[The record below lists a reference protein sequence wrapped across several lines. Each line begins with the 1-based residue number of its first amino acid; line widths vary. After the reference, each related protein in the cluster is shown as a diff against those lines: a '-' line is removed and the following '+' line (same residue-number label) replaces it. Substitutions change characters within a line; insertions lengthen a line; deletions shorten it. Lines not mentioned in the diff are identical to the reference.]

1 MKASIYGWV
10 ISAAVVATPQPIN
23 ASPSTCRETLE
34 KPASEDNNIRQFKTE
49 LRTLAQLRI
58 ALDLSQLHPDSLTL
72 SALRSEYRLKE
83 NLLFSIAQ
91 NQQGM
96 NHEDF
101 VSLLV
106 SEIQLLQK
114 NSSPSLIHQREL
126 RRESERTHQE
136 QQKTLRSLVIDGTVG
151 VFHPIAAGSFIMG
164 DRWKKKPVTLSKPF
178 NLMATPVTQLIWRRV
193 AELANQRLQ
202 LKKSLPEDPSQQ
214 KGDLNPIES
223 VTFRQVKAWIQAL
236 NKLSEEGAPELEEIF
251 VNHNKGA
258 KYRLPSEAEWEYV
271 AKRRGDQTEDF
282 FINDGDNLLTD
293 FAWIHSNA
301 KSQTQPVATKKP
313 LLVDNLP
320 FYDFIGN
327 VWEFTKDNYL
337 ADLPGGLNPTGP
349 AKLNPM
355 IGVVIRGGAANT
367 RDSELSTNT
376 RMNSEVDVASPNQG
390 FRLVREP

>member
-1 MKASIYGWV
+1 
-10 ISAAVVATPQPIN
+10 
-23 ASPSTCRETLE
+23 
-34 KPASEDNNIRQFKTE
+34 
-49 LRTLAQLRI
+49 
-58 ALDLSQLHPDSLTL
+58 
-72 SALRSEYRLKE
+72 
-83 NLLFSIAQ
+83 
-91 NQQGM
+91 
-96 NHEDF
+96 
-101 VSLLV
+101 
-106 SEIQLLQK
+106 
-114 NSSPSLIHQREL
+114 
-126 RRESERTHQE
+126 
-136 QQKTLRSLVIDGTVG
+136 
-151 VFHPIAAGSFIMG
+151 MG